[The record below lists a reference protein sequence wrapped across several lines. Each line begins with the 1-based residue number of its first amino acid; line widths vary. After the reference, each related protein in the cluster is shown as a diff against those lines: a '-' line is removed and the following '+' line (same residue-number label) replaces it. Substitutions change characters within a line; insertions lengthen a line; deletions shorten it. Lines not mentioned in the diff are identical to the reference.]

1 MQGNGN
7 ISKIIGGILEY
18 KDLSKEANQNLFTP
32 TKGQKVTG
40 IVSKNGKETALTIQG
55 QQVKVSSEILK
66 SFDIGE
72 MLELEIQEISDKTI
86 LLKILSHD
94 NEREENS
101 KIKPGAKKNQDQYSF
116 MDKKSRNIKKDEDP
130 KEALIINEIL
140 STMTEHDYEAL
151 EAEGISIEKLTIEGL
166 KHALDRIK
174 AKDQGQDRNKVN
186 NNQADNNLSI
196 EALIINKLNQINLP
210 VTDEGVKGIS
220 LALSMA
226 DSINNINDKAAR
238 YLLHNNL
245 DLTIG
250 NIYKS
255 QYSSGIIDGHLTSPI
270 TDDTWKELQLQVEDS
285 LLSAGYEINEQN
297 LGDARWLLDNNLP
310 LTKENFDYLKTID
323 DIKNASYEEI
333 LDRVARGIQ
342 QGIDPR
348 DVPLKEQELVP
359 YERLMEDIESI
370 EDGTIEEAVT
380 KEEEITIERLVE
392 LQRNTSSSN
401 EREVDR
407 QLSINAIKAK
417 RQLEEIRLKM
427 TREAIYKM
435 RSKGFS
441 VETESLEK
449 VVEELKALEEE
460 YYRELF
466 NEAGIEITESSTQ
479 LLKNTLGTIEEFKF
493 TPSYVLGATVSTRKE
508 QTITTILEAGNIIRG
523 NLDKAQ
529 EAYESLMTMPS
540 SEYGDSIQKAF
551 RNMDSLIQELGLEN
565 TEANQ
570 RAIRILGYNQIEINK
585 ETIEQIKMYDHQV
598 QKLIDNLTPS
608 VAVHLINEN
617 IDPLNIPIYELN
629 PMIEDIKDNLG
640 ITKEEKYSTYLWKME
655 KTGGITDSDRKAY
668 IDIYRLLY
676 QISQRDGAA
685 LGSVVKAN
693 QDITLQNLLTAVKT
707 YKKGSMDVKVDEEF
721 GLLESEEADYYNSI
735 VNKLVDTM
743 TAENMVEATKNIMQ
757 QQIGEDSV
765 LSETSSDFHSEA
777 GVWEA
782 IKDIPLEQLLDE
794 ITLMRRNDRA
804 NSEIYIDKMNQLRE
818 LLKNSDQAVRFLNDL
833 KMPTTAANI
842 QMANMILSNEESV
855 FKKLKSLTSQEREE
869 NSLFNIKESLE
880 LTDNLIDK
888 ETMNMAYDQL
898 EAQVKNILEQEY
910 ESEVI
915 TAQSIIDLRRIGQQ
929 MTFLK
934 NLAKREFYQLPLDTG
949 KGITN
954 INLTIIRG
962 MGEAK
967 EVSIAIPSETL
978 GNIKADFSV
987 ENQMLKGFISSDSR
1001 EGLRMLQDNINNID
1015 MLPGLDHITSVNIDF
1030 GLKYSK
1036 MFTKGYINPLLI
1048 QDNTQGE
1055 TEGEVIENMMSDQD
1069 NIQAER
1075 NLYSMAKGFI
1085 QMVREMEYSQ
1095 LN

>member
-1 MQGNGN
+1 M
-7 ISKIIGGILEY
+7 
-18 KDLSKEANQNLFTP
+18 
-32 TKGQKVTG
+32 
-40 IVSKNGKETALTIQG
+40 
-55 QQVKVSSEILK
+55 
-66 SFDIGE
+66 
-72 MLELEIQEISDKTI
+72 
-86 LLKILSHD
+86 
-94 NEREENS
+94 
-101 KIKPGAKKNQDQYSF
+101 
-116 MDKKSRNIKKDEDP
+116 
-130 KEALIINEIL
+130 
-140 STMTEHDYEAL
+140 
-151 EAEGISIEKLTIEGL
+151 
-166 KHALDRIK
+166 
-174 AKDQGQDRNKVN
+174 
-186 NNQADNNLSI
+186 
-196 EALIINKLNQINLP
+196 
-210 VTDEGVKGIS
+210 
-220 LALSMA
+220 
-226 DSINNINDKAAR
+226 
-238 YLLHNNL
+238 
-245 DLTIG
+245 
-250 NIYKS
+250 
-255 QYSSGIIDGHLTSPI
+255 
-270 TDDTWKELQLQVEDS
+270 
-285 LLSAGYEINEQN
+285 
-297 LGDARWLLDNNLP
+297 
-310 LTKENFDYLKTID
+310 
-323 DIKNASYEEI
+323 
-333 LDRVARGIQ
+333 
-342 QGIDPR
+342 
-348 DVPLKEQELVP
+348 
-359 YERLMEDIESI
+359 
-370 EDGTIEEAVT
+370 
-380 KEEEITIERLVE
+380 
-392 LQRNTSSSN
+392 
-401 EREVDR
+401 
-407 QLSINAIKAK
+407 
-417 RQLEEIRLKM
+417 
-427 TREAIYKM
+427 
-435 RSKGFS
+435 
-441 VETESLEK
+441 
-449 VVEELKALEEE
+449 EELKALEEE

-929 MTFLK
+929 MTFFK